1 MRGLARGFAAL
12 GVLGHLLLGGAP
24 GTATQVGALF
34 PSDRFTVSDPAQLT
48 GRRVALPLPHCAGDP
63 AGCDEIRLLNQLD
76 GFSVNPRLALS
87 FSGPI
92 NLDSVTRERLFLL
105 PLGENPASTRPIGL
119 GQLVW
124 DAEYTTLYAKPERI
138 LSQGRRYALVVS
150 SRVLDAD
157 GHPLRAAR
165 KRSAGEPLE
174 GILKIL
180 ERQGISPG
188 EVVAV
193 SVFTT
198 QSVTAQLEAI
208 RTQLDRARPPA
219 LRFDLAPGGVPSVL
233 SRAEVRGIEVRRH
246 VAAGRPDP
254 DARAVQLPLW
264 LAAPSE
270 VGTVAFGR
278 FSSPSYLTPDRVI
291 PAVPT
296 RTGTLV
302 PRGEEEV
309 HVTLFLPAGPKP
321 PGGWPVAIFGHGYGG
336 SRHGS
341 PLTVAGV
348 LARHR
353 IALAAI
359 NVVGHG
365 GGPRGLLTVE
375 RSGQPAITLSAGGRG
390 LDLNGDGRIEA
401 TEGLDVRSGSPLA
414 LVASR
419 DGIRQTVVD
428 LMQLVR
434 LLRRDVDVDGDGHP
448 DLDRER
454 LYYFGQS
461 LGGIYGTLLLA
472 VDPQMPIGVLN
483 VPGGPVVEIG
493 RLAPVF
499 RGLVARALR
508 ERIPPLMNGVKDFYE
523 FMPLADESPVKNPP
537 PGALAIQAYLDRAE
551 WLQQSADPVAYAPH
565 LRLAPLPGNAA
576 KSVLYQFA
584 VGDRTVPNP
593 TTMSLLRAGDLLSF
607 TSVYRHERIAG
618 QLAEP
623 FRDPHGFLTW
633 TVDRS
638 VASIGRAA
646 QEQIARFFLSR
657 GVRLENPDSFD
668 PKPWSAPVF
677 EVPIRTSLPAGLGF

>member
-1 MRGLARGFAAL
+1 MRGLARGLAF
-12 GVLGHLLLGGAP
+12 GVFGHLLLGVAP

-34 PSDRFTVSDPAQLT
+34 PSDRFTVSDPTQVT
-48 GRRVALPLPHCAGDP
+48 GRRVALPLPDCEGDP

-76 GFSVNPRLALS
+76 GFSVNPRLTLS

-92 NLDSVTRERLFLL
+92 NLDSVTREHLFLL
-105 PLGENPASTRPIGL
+105 PLGEDSASTGPIGL
-119 GQLVW
+119 GQHVW
-124 DAEYTTLYAKPERI
+124 DAERTTLYARPERV
-138 LSQGRRYALVVS
+138 LSQGRRYALVVTC
-150 SRVLDAD
+150 RVLDAD
-157 GHPLRAAR
+157 GQPLRAAR
-165 KRSAGEPLE
+165 KRSGGEPSGGL
-174 GILKIL
+174 LRIL
-180 ERQGISPG
+180 ERRGMSPG

-208 RTQLDRARPPA
+208 RTQLDRARLPV
-219 LRFDLAPGGVPSVL
+219 LRFDLAPGGARSVF
-233 SRAEVRGIEVRRH
+233 SRAEVTGIEFRRH
-246 VAAGRPDP
+246 VAADSPGPDG
-254 DARAVQLPLW
+254 RAVQLPLW
-264 LAAPSE
+264 LAPPSE
-270 VGTVAFGR
+270 VGTIALGR
-278 FSSPSYLTPDRVI
+278 FTSPSYLTRDRVI

-296 RTGTLV
+296 RNGALL

-309 HVTLFLPAGPKP
+309 HVTLFLPAGSRP

-348 LARHR
+348 LARHG

-365 GGPRGLLTVE
+365 GGPRGLLTVQ
-375 RSGQPAITLSAGGRG
+375 RSGQPAVTLSAGGRG
-390 LDLNGDGRIEA
+390 LDLNGDGQIEA
-401 TEGLDVRSGSPLA
+401 TEGLSAPPGSAVVLID
-414 LVASR
+414 SR

-434 LLRRDVDVDGDGHP
+434 LLRRGVDVDGDGHP

-523 FMPLADESPVKNPP
+523 FIPLAGELPVKNPP

-551 WLQQSADPVAYAPH
+551 WLQQSADPVAYAPY
-565 LRLAPLPGNAA
+565 LRVAPLPGNAS

-593 TTMSLLRAGDLLSF
+593 TTMNLLRAGDLLPF

-623 FRDPHGFLTW
+623 FRDPHGFLSW

-638 VASIGRAA
+638 VASLGRAA
-646 QEQIARFFLSR
+646 QEQIARFFLSQ

-677 EVPIRTSLPAGLGF
+677 EVPIRTVLPAGLGF